1 MPLKMPKIEK
11 GKVRTMPH
19 QAQPDKHS
27 AYFDLLDACKKGGCP
42 ICTMAL
48 DTVDRYLD
56 ATIYENVNDGELR
69 TSVIRAHGFCNDH
82 SWRLRELR
90 AGFGVA
96 LMYRDVLR
104 HVGEE
109 IARQPA
115 DGKLDLF
122 GSEQG
127 HGGLLDRLTALGG
140 GGEPGKGEQDVAD
153 PHRACPACLERERYE
168 LLYLGALAAHAGE
181 DEVAQAV
188 RQTGGLCLVHLDQAA
203 LATRDTAAL
212 GRLLDLQHACI
223 EALYGEL
230 SEFIR
235 KHDYRFRGEGMGA
248 EGNSWIR
255 ATEMVAGKPGIR

>member
-1 MPLKMPKIEK
+1 
-11 GKVRTMPH
+11 MPH
-19 QAQPDKHS
+19 RTQPDKHT

-69 TSVIRAHGFCNDH
+69 RSVVQARGFCNDH
-82 SWRLRELR
+82 SWRLREAR

-96 LMYRDVLR
+96 LLYRDVLS
-104 HVGEE
+104 HVNEE
-109 IARQPA
+109 IVRQPA

-122 GSEQG
+122 GNGQQ
-127 HGGLLDRLTALGG
+127 HGGLLDRLAALGG
-140 GGEPGKGEQDVAD
+140 GETGQGERDIAD
-153 PHRACPACLERERYE
+153 PHLACPACVERERYE
-168 LLYLGALAAHAGE
+168 LLYLETLIAHVGE
-181 DEVAQAV
+181 DEVARAV

-203 LATRDTAAL
+203 LATRDTSAL
-212 GRLLDLQHACI
+212 ARLLDLQHACI
-223 EALYGEL
+223 DALYGEL

-235 KHDYRFRGEGMGA
+235 KHDYRFHDEGMGA